1 MFTYPYMSTQGRESY
16 FGFSVALLRRT
27 NTTSWL
33 VVGAPRANSSHYNPE
48 RFFEPGVVFKCS
60 LLDQTC
66 TELFIDPT
74 ANNLTQNQHN
84 EFTYQDFK
92 NEGWL
97 GATLDSQPQFR
108 QGRQATGV
116 CAPRW
121 RNQYYL
127 KTYLMNGACY
137 WLSQDL
143 PDAPAQKRVPLIQFS
158 KQTFYI
164 GDRALF
170 YYSHGEAGMSLHF
183 TDDPTEMIIGAPGVF
198 NWKGTVIRYKD
209 VEPPVPGEISKRRRR
224 RQALISE
231 SQMFTSQF
239 VPNPYFTAHIGDFD
253 LMGYAVTS
261 GRFISEDTILYAGG
275 APRGAL
281 SHGKVLIFAFP
292 DHESQSLFVIAEWQ
306 GTQLGENFG
315 AALAA
320 ADINGDGLSDLVV
333 GSPMYSL
340 PDIPDMGKIQV
351 YLSSRNQVPELL
363 NIGYFGSQT
372 RNARFGTTLASPG
385 DLNADGFQDVV
396 VGAPWEG
403 DGAVYVY
410 MGSAG
415 GLRQKYSQRI
425 TPETFP
431 DQLSGFGMALSR
443 GIDIDN
449 NDYPDLAIGSFIS
462 GHVVVIKTRPV
473 ATLTGY
479 LTASPPTISLKD
491 KAFQLSA
498 CIEYKGYKV
507 PRHFSIQGNISL
519 DYGFLPPRAFFTDTS
534 AYTQVFDSSITY
546 GQAVCKQYAVTVKED
561 KIDGR
566 EPLLL
571 KMEYQLPELQ
581 GMPIISQPKI
591 DPDLSSTTT
600 SRVSIVTGCEVD
612 GDDTCRVDMHVYTEF
627 LKYRSGKKLVIG
639 DDNKPVLKINITN
652 TGEPV
657 FLPNLTVKVVPPL
670 ALFLPPSH
678 DCEFPRGNRTS
689 LLCRLT
695 NPIDKDKQDTV
706 EVQVDA
712 SQLTDKSHDA
722 VLDVLVSGEGQE
734 VRPKDNIFK
743 QGLQL
748 AVHASLILHGS
759 SKEEQ
764 VLYERLE
771 EDKINTTSIP
781 TFIHLFSLEKKG
793 PTPLEQVEIVIDIPV
808 NFTKDENFVK
818 IYAPKATFMGQPI
831 LCNLTGASFA
841 VSTTSNADNSNAIV
855 PLSTNR
861 TESLTTTPIPREPQF
876 VKDSVVSDTVAA
888 IATTQNLNCSNSKI
902 RCARLQ
908 CHVNS
913 WPGDTSNSAVFPL
926 KLEINLAVLARH
938 ISARAGAVLQSTAR
952 ATIVSLN
959 PDLAFTGHKDASVM
973 IQTQIQPDTLPGKGV
988 PWWVILLAVLG
999 GLLLLVLLAYALY
1012 KAGFFQRKEYEE
1024 LKAQQARVEPGAD
1037 YGSTNVGLVSD

>member
-1 MFTYPYMSTQGRESY
+1 
-16 FGFSVALLRRT
+16 
-27 NTTSWL
+27 
-33 VVGAPRANSSHYNPE
+33 
-48 RFFEPGVVFKCS
+48 
-60 LLDQTC
+60 
-66 TELFIDPT
+66 
-74 ANNLTQNQHN
+74 
-84 EFTYQDFK
+84 
-92 NEGWL
+92 
-97 GATLDSQPQFR
+97 
-108 QGRQATGV
+108 
-116 CAPRW
+116 
-121 RNQYYL
+121 
-127 KTYLMNGACY
+127 
-137 WLSQDL
+137 
-143 PDAPAQKRVPLIQFS
+143 
-158 KQTFYI
+158 
-164 GDRALF
+164 
-170 YYSHGEAGMSLHF
+170 MSLHF

-581 GMPIISQPKI
+581 GMPII
-591 DPDLSSTTT
+591 
-600 SRVSIVTGCEVD
+600 CE
-612 GDDTCRVDMHVYTEF
+612 
-627 LKYRSGKKLVIG
+627 
-639 DDNKPVLKINITN
+639 
-652 TGEPV
+652 
-657 FLPNLTVKVVPPL
+657 
-670 ALFLPPSH
+670 
-678 DCEFPRGNRTS
+678 
-689 LLCRLT
+689 
-695 NPIDKDKQDTV
+695 
-706 EVQVDA
+706 
-712 SQLTDKSHDA
+712 
-722 VLDVLVSGEGQE
+722 
-734 VRPKDNIFK
+734 
-743 QGLQL
+743 
-748 AVHASLILHGS
+748 
-759 SKEEQ
+759 
-764 VLYERLE
+764 
-771 EDKINTTSIP
+771 
-781 TFIHLFSLEKKG
+781 
-793 PTPLEQVEIVIDIPV
+793 
-808 NFTKDENFVK
+808 
-818 IYAPKATFMGQPI
+818 
-831 LCNLTGASFA
+831 
-841 VSTTSNADNSNAIV
+841 
-855 PLSTNR
+855 
-861 TESLTTTPIPREPQF
+861 
-876 VKDSVVSDTVAA
+876 
-888 IATTQNLNCSNSKI
+888 
-902 RCARLQ
+902 
-908 CHVNS
+908 
-913 WPGDTSNSAVFPL
+913 
-926 KLEINLAVLARH
+926 
-938 ISARAGAVLQSTAR
+938 
-952 ATIVSLN
+952 
-959 PDLAFTGHKDASVM
+959 
-973 IQTQIQPDTLPGKGV
+973 
-988 PWWVILLAVLG
+988 
-999 GLLLLVLLAYALY
+999 
-1012 KAGFFQRKEYEE
+1012 
-1024 LKAQQARVEPGAD
+1024 
-1037 YGSTNVGLVSD
+1037 